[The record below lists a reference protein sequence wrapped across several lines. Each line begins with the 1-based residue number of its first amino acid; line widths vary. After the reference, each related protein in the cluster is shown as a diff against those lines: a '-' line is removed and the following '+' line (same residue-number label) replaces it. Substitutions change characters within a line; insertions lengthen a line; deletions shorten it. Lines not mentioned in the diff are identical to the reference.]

1 MAMIKHTTCKVLKT
15 SPFFIVSHTDLVGCS
30 TRSTQ
35 TCLWRQL
42 DQYQT
47 KCMSIGRCYSS
58 GVAESNAVSSKKSRF
73 EKADQSRPSAQ
84 DSSNS
89 TKTLLQLL
97 EEAKQRLDQRVSI
110 DIHRPVMPAD
120 TSSLNDHLDHGE
132 LDIESQRLE
141 FGRYRKA
148 IEQWERYR
156 LYARFQQ
163 MNASDGSNMVSTLSA
178 HDARMLASA
187 IFKQVLMLN
196 NHDQLSTTDD
206 PVSILSSILSPNQ
219 HKTLQ
224 SHHELPVDTLIH
236 CIETIIM
243 LESHATYIGK
253 DYLETNSSQ
262 FHLSD
267 KIHALPIVSDHQR
280 VVELLISFI
289 RSSSPSTTPSHH
301 IWRLKA
307 YLNML
312 SACSKAHYKMTFIE
326 AAEYFKWA
334 SKSLGS
340 SMNEVVDLLGTSFV
354 RPFYSTYAM
363 QFIKHVLQALTL
375 KSNMTRHGQ
384 HHTSSS
390 TQSFIF
396 PSTIARAIEVS
407 AEEIL
412 EARCTSISLRD
423 FRPNLLSYQEMVMFY
438 DDICTLQGTENIGPL
453 INVLIP
459 VAKAVNRQRDAV
471 RFYRVFRNLPE
482 YSSPNHRHNHLQ
494 DSNARNNQKVVLLK
508 PPNTSFP
515 NSLSTPS
522 IHENISLK
530 TLDNVVQCCAES
542 TNVSMC
548 KIALRDLRACGGI
561 PSVCTLFQ
569 IISMYWRLR
578 DCDPSVTALTHVHSL
593 YCGFTAF
600 SPSFK
605 LSSVCLAMV
614 IEIYARYP
622 TFRPESVQVIE
633 DLVDAGI
640 KRGIPMLKKL
650 CEAMVL
656 FYLRVED
663 LSQAATWFHRVPS
676 EKAMQSDHY
685 SLNFSSSLALDF
697 ARLQLK
703 QGRIQDA
710 KTTLDLVYTQCGT
723 STDYLT
729 IQMQVMDAL
738 ACITPVSKL
747 NTSFE
752 QPKPEQT
759 VLDIFQQLLRQSS
772 KPNAVSLQVVC
783 RHLIHANRPNKALEL
798 IEQMQLEYRIPMTLE
813 LLVTAIDCHAL
824 SGTTPDKVMA
834 IMEKMPKKE
843 YERAALAAVACAVVR
858 RYGRNVDLLMQIVR
872 LEGGWS
878 DNSVLLR
885 ESDGVVVMG
894 KGDQFKARLGY
905 Y

>member
-1 MAMIKHTTCKVLKT
+1 
-15 SPFFIVSHTDLVGCS
+15 
-30 TRSTQ
+30 
-35 TCLWRQL
+35 
-42 DQYQT
+42 
-47 KCMSIGRCYSS
+47 MSIGRCYSS

-120 TSSLNDHLDHGE
+120 TSSLNDHFDHGE

-459 VAKAVNRQRDAV
+459 VAKAVKRQRDAV

-561 PSVCTLFQ
+561 PS
-569 IISMYWRLR
+569 
-578 DCDPSVTALTHVHSL
+578 
-593 YCGFTAF
+593 
-600 SPSFK
+600 
-605 LSSVCLAMV
+605 
-614 IEIYARYP
+614 IYARYP